1 MQTGT
6 DEFAAQLRPR
16 SVVDQL
22 DLAFRLYRRQFVT
35 FIGIVAVLQV
45 PLLIIRSVYSLV
57 YVLPFNETLLAA
69 VEREDPDAIADSGL
83 WGPVLLGFVVV
94 MALNALVDTLVTGAL
109 AYAVSR
115 AYLGHPTDTLGAYDY
130 LAHGP
135 RLLSL
140 LGAAVLVGL
149 ATGVVALGAGILS
162 GLVPCLV
169 CLALPLALATWLYL
183 TLRLL
188 ALPQVVVLEDRGP
201 LEAIGRTWRL
211 IGGHL
216 ARALGLVVLV
226 GLVTYIVPAGLDLLV
241 QLGLASLPLPPAAA
255 VFLQNAFT
263 GLFQIAVL
271 PVLLGTRTLFYYDLR
286 IRKEG
291 LDMRLHAER
300 LMGGGQ
306 PA

>member
-1 MQTGT
+1 MQT
-6 DEFAAQLRPR
+6 DMEEAYPQLRPT
-16 SVVDQL
+16 SVIDQL

-45 PLLIIRSVYSLV
+45 PLLFIRSLYSLA
-57 YVLPFNETLLAA
+57 YVLPFYETLLAA
-69 VEREDPDAIADSGL
+69 AEREDADALTDTGL
-83 WGPVLLGFVVV
+83 WGPVILGFVALT
-94 MALNALVDTLVTGAL
+94 ALNALVDTLITGAL

-115 AYLGHPTDTLGAYDY
+115 AYLGRPTDILGAYDY

-140 LGAAVLVGL
+140 LGAAMFVAL
-149 ATGVVALGAGILS
+149 ATGVVAFGAGIVS
-162 GLVPCLV
+162 VVVPCSV
-169 CLALPLALATWLYL
+169 CLMLPLALVVWVYL
-183 TLRLL
+183 TLRFL

-211 IGGHL
+211 VSGHL
-216 ARALGLVVLV
+216 WRALGLVILV
-226 GLVTYIVPAGLDLLV
+226 GLVTYIIPAGLDLV
-241 QLGLASLPLPPAAA
+241 MQVGLGSLPLSPAAA
-255 VFLQNAFT
+255 VFLQGAFT

-271 PVLLGTRTLFYYDLR
+271 PILLGTRTLFYYDVR

-291 LDMRLHAER
+291 YDLRMHAER
-300 LMGGGQ
+300 LTGGQ

>member
-1 MQTGT
+1 MQTVI
-6 DEFAAQLRPR
+6 EESHPQLRPR

-45 PLLIIRSVYSLV
+45 PLLLIRSVYSLA

-69 VEREDPDAIADSGL
+69 VERDDADALANSEL
-83 WGPVLLGFVVV
+83 WGPVLLGFA
-94 MALNALVDTLVTGAL
+94 ALTVITALIDMLITGAL

-115 AYLGHPTDTLGAYDY
+115 AYLGHPTDILGAYDY

-140 LGAAVLVGL
+140 LGAALLVGL
-149 ATGVVALGAGILS
+149 ATGVVGFLGGIAS
-162 GLVPCLV
+162 GFVPCLI
-169 CLALPLALATWLYL
+169 CLMLPLALAVWLYL
-183 TLRLL
+183 TLRFL

-201 LEAIGRTWRL
+201 LQAIGRTWRL
-211 IGGHL
+211 ISGHL
-216 ARALGLVVLV
+216 WRALGLVILV
-226 GLVTYIVPAGLDLLV
+226 GLVTYIIPAGLELV
-241 QLGLASLPLPPAAA
+241 MQFGLGSLPLPPAAL
-255 VFLQNAFT
+255 VFLQSAFT

-291 LDMRLHAER
+291 YDLRMHVER
-300 LMGGGQ
+300 LTGGGQ